1 MQVNETIELT
11 FQRILRAML
20 RQAPNVILVGEIRDI
35 ETAEMAIQAALTG
48 HLVFSTLHTNDAP
61 SAITRLIDMGVK
73 PFLVASSIQAVLAQR
88 LVRILCPACK
98 EKNEHVD
105 LPTLRSMGVTEEQ
118 LGKAT
123 FFRPVGCPKC
133 HNMGFKGR
141 LGIFEVMVLNMELR
155 ELTFKHR
162 PLSEIRQA
170 ARLLGMRT
178 LLEDGLIK
186 VMRGTTTLEE
196 VLGMAAKEGTPA

>member
-1 MQVNETIELT
+1 
-11 FQRILRAML
+11 
-20 RQAPNVILVGEIRDI
+20 
-35 ETAEMAIQAALTG
+35 LTG

-61 SAITRLIDMGVK
+61 SAMTRLIDMGVK

-88 LVRILCPACK
+88 LVRILCPECK
-98 EKNEHVD
+98 EKDEHIDVV
-105 LPTLRSMGVTEEQ
+105 TMRSMGITEEQ
-118 LGKAT
+118 ISKAT

-196 VLGMAAKEGTPA
+196 VLGMAAKEGTQA